1 MRKSGLLACGVCL
14 CLAWGLY
21 GQGQDGEPRAILD
34 KAIKAHG
41 GAKKLAAIKAMQIKG
56 KGKIYQPME
65 AAFTAEISVQL
76 PDKLKLSVDLEINN
90 MNFAFVQVFDG
101 KKGWQGITGM
111 IKEFDADEVKEAK
124 EQAHVEEVESLIV
137 LKDKSYKLSALGEAK
152 VGDHD
157 AVGIQVTKKGR
168 RDVNLF
174 FDKKT
179 HLLLKA
185 EYRALDP
192 SKQEVTQE
200 KLFLDYKDVG
210 GLKSPGRM
218 VVNNDGKKFLEIEIT
233 ETNFMETPFDD
244 SVFAKPS

>member
-1 MRKSGLLACGVCL
+1 
-14 CLAWGLY
+14 
-21 GQGQDGEPRAILD
+21 
-34 KAIKAHG
+34 
-41 GAKKLAAIKAMQIKG
+41 
-56 KGKIYQPME
+56 
-65 AAFTAEISVQL
+65 
-76 PDKLKLSVDLEINN
+76 VDIEVNN

-111 IKEFDADEVKEAK
+111 IKELDADEVKEAR
-124 EQAHVEEVESLIV
+124 EQAHVGEVEGLVV
-137 LKDKSYKLSALGEAK
+137 LKDKSYKLSALGETK
-152 VGDHD
+152 VGDRET
-157 AVGIQVTKKGR
+157 VGVQVTKKGK

-210 GLKSPGRM
+210 GMKTPGRL
-218 VVNNDGKKFLEIEIT
+218 VINNDGKKFLEIDIS
-233 ETNFMETPFDD
+233 ETNLMETPFDA